1 MNRTASSYNRNVSN
15 LNKNWKVASYIR
27 LSKEDEKNRG
37 VRESESVSNQRNLLM
52 SYIEDNGLALAKE
65 YIDDG
70 VSGTTFDRPQFN
82 AMIDDIEHGR
92 INMVITK
99 DMSRLGRDYIQA
111 GHYMEQYFPSKNV
124 RYISLLDNIDTYL
137 DSSSNDIAP
146 FKAILNDMYSKDMS
160 KKIRSVLHSKKEQG
174 LFLGKV
180 APYGYHK
187 SAEDKHRLVI
197 DPVAANVVAEVFEL
211 YLNGNGCH
219 QIASLLSKRKIP
231 IPSVHNKI
239 VVGNAGMAYGL
250 WSHTGVRRI
259 LQNEVYTGTLVQN
272 KYKKLNYKS
281 KKTLETD
288 PDTWMRTPNAHEAII
303 SQEVFDKAQRLL
315 EVTAHLKPS
324 KHRYLLSG
332 LLRCHDCGSYISL
345 TLKDKKYGQI
355 YGRCGRY
362 IQYHRFGLCT
372 THSFNYTKLEKH
384 VLDLLKDLCLRYLDS
399 ERMAVLFADARNN
412 RRNEEAKAKLL
423 ETEIAKIRGRIDI
436 LYEDRLNGVISADD
450 FKRMSAKAN
459 AEIEQMQS
467 QLDALKAE
475 PQSAMGKKEQEAIIN
490 EFLSMATPSQALMT
504 QLIDRIE
511 VKEGHEFDV
520 YFAFPEFQTLHGGVR
535 DGNDF
540 GNEHIAEAVD
550 AVS

>member
-1 MNRTASSYNRNVSN
+1 MKQAMSSYS
-15 LNKNWKVASYIR
+15 KKWKVACYIR
-27 LSKEDEKNRG
+27 LSKEDEKSKG
-37 VRESESVSNQRNLLM
+37 VTKDSESVLNQRNLIT
-52 SYIEDNGLALAKE
+52 SYINDNDLTLVKE
-65 YIDDG
+65 YVDDG

-82 AMIDDIEHGR
+82 AMIEDIEHGL

-160 KKIRSVLHSKKEQG
+160 KKIRSTLHSKKEQG

-180 APYGYHK
+180 APYGYQKSPENKHK
-187 SAEDKHRLVI
+187 LVI
-197 DPVAANVVAEVFEL
+197 DPVASLIVAEIFEL

-219 QIASLLSKRKIP
+219 QIASQLSERQIA
-231 IPSVHNKI
+231 IPSIHNKI
-239 VVGNAGMAYGL
+239 NVGNMGMAYGL

-259 LQNEVYTGTLVQN
+259 LQNETYAGTLVQN

-281 KKTLETD
+281 QKMVGTD
-288 PDTWMRTPNAHEAII
+288 PSAWIKTPNAHEAII
-303 SQEVFDKAQRLL
+303 SQEIFDKTQRLL

-332 LLRCHDCGSYISL
+332 LLKCHDCGSYISL
-345 TLKDKKYGQI
+345 TKKDAKYGQI

-372 THSFNYTKLEKH
+372 THSFNYSKLEKY
-384 VLDLLKDLCLRYLDS
+384 VLDLLGDLCLKYLDS
-399 ERMAVLFADARNN
+399 ERMITLMADAKNS
-412 RRNEEAKAKLL
+412 RRNEEAKIKLL
-423 ETEIAKIRGRIDI
+423 ESEIAKIKKRIDI
-436 LYEDRLNGVISADD
+436 LYEDRLEGVISADD
-450 FKRMSAKAN
+450 FKRMSAKSN
-459 AEIEQMQS
+459 VECQQLQE
-467 QLDALKAE
+467 QLDVLKSA
-475 PQSAMGKKEQEAIIN
+475 PQRQQNKKEQEETIRQY
-490 EFLSMATPSQALMT
+490 LSLSEPTQALMA

-511 VKEGHEFDV
+511 VKEGNEFDI
-520 YFAFPEFQTLHGGVR
+520 FFTFPQLQNLMEQEEFLP
-535 DGNDF
+535 GN
-540 GNEHIAEAVD
+540 IAQ
-550 AVS
+550 

>member
-1 MNRTASSYNRNVSN
+1 MSSY
-15 LNKNWKVASYIR
+15 NKNWKVACYIR
-27 LSKEDEKNRG
+27 LSKEDEKG
-37 VRESESVSNQRNLLM
+37 KGAVRESESIVNQRNLLLG
-52 SYIEDNGLALAKE
+52 YINDNGLTLAKE
-65 YIDDG
+65 YVDDG

-82 AMIDDIEHGR
+82 AMIEDIEHGL

-160 KKIRSVLHSKKEQG
+160 KKIRSILYSKKEQG

-180 APYGYHK
+180 APYGYQK
-187 SAEDKHRLVI
+187 SAENKHQLVV
-197 DPVAANVVAEVFEL
+197 DPIASAVVDEVFKM
-211 YLNGNGCH
+211 YLDGNGCH
-219 QIASLLSKRKIP
+219 QIASILSKRQVP
-231 IPSVHNKI
+231 IPSIHNKI
-239 VVGNAGMAYGL
+239 AVGNAGVAYGL
-250 WSHTGVRRI
+250 WSHTGIRRI
-259 LQNEVYTGTLVQN
+259 LRNEVYTGTLVQN

-281 KKTLETD
+281 QKMVVAD
-288 PDTWMRTPNAHEAII
+288 PSVWIRTHNAHEAIV
-303 SQEVFDKAQRLL
+303 SQEVFDKVQRLL

-332 LLRCHDCGSYISL
+332 LLKCHDCGSYISL
-345 TLKDKKYGQI
+345 TKKDAKYGQV

-384 VLDLLKDLCLRYLDS
+384 VLELLRDLCLKYLDS
-399 ERMAVLFADARNN
+399 GRMANLLVDARNN
-412 RRNEEAKAKLL
+412 RLNEEAKIKLL
-423 ETEIAKIRGRIDI
+423 ETEIGKLRKRIDI
-436 LYEDRLNGVISADD
+436 LYEDRLEGIISAED
-450 FKRMSAKAN
+450 FKRMSGKSN
-459 AEIEQMQS
+459 AEADQLQK
-467 QLDALKAE
+467 QLDTLKSGPKKA
-475 PQSAMGKKEQEAIIN
+475 QSKKEQEDVVRGYLAM
-490 EFLSMATPSQALMT
+490 EAPTQALMA

-520 YFAFPEFQTLHGGVR
+520 FFAFPELQTLHGG
-535 DGNDF
+535 
-540 GNEHIAEAVD
+540 A
-550 AVS
+550 

>member
-1 MNRTASSYNRNVSN
+1 MKTASSY
-15 LNKNWKVASYIR
+15 NKNWKVACYIR
-27 LSKEDEKNRG
+27 LSKEDEKSRG
-37 VRESESVSNQRNLLM
+37 VVRESESVLNQRNLLM

-82 AMIDDIEHGR
+82 AMIEDIEHGR

-160 KKIRSVLHSKKEQG
+160 KKIRSVLHHKKEQG

-180 APYGYHK
+180 APYGYQK
-187 SAEDKHRLVI
+187 SAENKHRLVI
-197 DPVAANVVAEVFEL
+197 DPVASAIVAEVFEL

-219 QIASLLSKRKIP
+219 QIASILSKRQIA

-239 VVGNAGMAYGL
+239 AVGNAGMSYGL
-250 WSHTGVRRI
+250 WSHTGIRRI
-259 LQNEVYTGTLVQN
+259 LQNETYTGTLVQN

-281 KKTLETD
+281 KKTLATD
-288 PDTWMRTPNAHEAII
+288 PNTWVRTLSAHEAII
-303 SQEVFDKAQRLL
+303 SQEMFDKVQRLL

-324 KHRYLLSG
+324 KNRYLLSG

-372 THSFNYTKLEKH
+372 THSFNYTKLEKY
-384 VLDLLKDLCLRYLDS
+384 VLELLKDLCLKYLDS
-399 ERMAVLFADARNN
+399 ERMAELFADARNN
-412 RRNEEAKAKLL
+412 RRSEEAKAKLL
-423 ETEIAKIRGRIDI
+423 ETEIAKNRNRIDI
-436 LYEDRLNGVISADD
+436 LYEDRLSGIISAED
-450 FKRMSAKAN
+450 FKRMSAKSN
-459 AEIEQMQS
+459 AEIEQLQE
-467 QLDALKAE
+467 QLDALKSN
-475 PQSAMGKKEQEAIIN
+475 PQKSHSKKEQEELIR
-490 EFLSMATPSQALMT
+490 EFLSMAMPNQALMT

-511 VKEGHEFDV
+511 VKEKNEFDV
-520 YFAFPEFQTLHGGVR
+520 YFAFPELQTLHG
-535 DGNDF
+535 NI
-540 GNEHIAEAVD
+540 EP
-550 AVS
+550 

>member
-1 MNRTASSYNRNVSN
+1 MNRTVSGYS
-15 LNKNWKVASYIR
+15 KDWKVACYIR
-27 LSKEDEKNRG
+27 LSKEDEKG
-37 VRESESVSNQRNLLM
+37 KGAVRESESITNQRNLLLG
-52 SYIEDNGLALAKE
+52 YIKDNDFTLVNE
-65 YIDDG
+65 YVDDG

-82 AMIDDIEHGR
+82 AMIEDIEHGL

-160 KKIRSVLHSKKEQG
+160 KKIRSILHSKKEQG

-180 APYGYHK
+180 APYGYQK
-187 SAEDKHRLVI
+187 SVENKHRLVI
-197 DPVAANVVAEVFEL
+197 DPVASMVVAEVFEM
-211 YLNGNGCH
+211 YLDGKGCH
-219 QIASLLSKRKIP
+219 QIASILTERGVP

-239 VVGNAGMAYGL
+239 AVGNVGMAYGL
-250 WSHTGVRRI
+250 WSHTGIRRI

-281 KKTLETD
+281 RKMVIAD
-288 PDTWMRTPNAHEAII
+288 PSVWIRTPDAHEAIV
-303 SQEVFDKAQRLL
+303 SQGTFDKVQRLL

-332 LLRCHDCGSYISL
+332 LLRCYDCGSHISL
-345 TLKDKKYGQI
+345 AKKDRKYGRI

-362 IQYHRFGLCT
+362 IQYHRYGLCT
-372 THSFNYTKLEKH
+372 THSFNYTKLEKY
-384 VLDLLKDLCLRYLDS
+384 VLDLLKDLCLKYLDS
-399 ERMAVLFADARNN
+399 EQMVSLLADARSNK
-412 RRNEEAKAKLL
+412 RSEEAKIKLL
-423 ETEIAKIRGRIDI
+423 ESEILKIRKRTDI
-436 LYEDRLNGVISADD
+436 LYEDRLNGVISVED

-459 AEIEQMQS
+459 NDMQQLQKQM
-467 QLDALKAE
+467 DALKAGAKKV
-475 PQSAMGKKEQEAIIN
+475 QGKKEQEEAIR
-490 EFLSMATPSQALMT
+490 EFLSLTSPTQALMA

-511 VKEGHEFDV
+511 VREKHEFDV
-520 YFAFPEFQTLHGGVR
+520 YFAFPQLQMLMEQGK
-535 DGNDF
+535 
-540 GNEHIAEAVD
+540 EAVG
-550 AVS
+550 

>member
-1 MNRTASSYNRNVSN
+1 MNRAAGMSSYS
-15 LNKNWKVASYIR
+15 KNWKAACYIR
-27 LSKEDEKNRG
+27 LSKEDEKSKG
-37 VRESESVSNQRNLLM
+37 VVRESESIVNQRNLLM
-52 SYIEDNGLALAKE
+52 SYIEDNGLTLVGE

-82 AMIDDIEHGR
+82 AMIEDIEHGR

-99 DMSRLGRDYIQA
+99 DMSRLGRDYIEA
-111 GHYMEQYFPSKNV
+111 GRYIERYFPEKNV

-180 APYGYHK
+180 APYGYRK
-187 SAEDKHRLVI
+187 SPENKHQLVI
-197 DPVAANVVAEVFEL
+197 DPIAASVVAEVFQL
-211 YLNGNGCH
+211 YLDGNGCH
-219 QIASLLSKRKIP
+219 QIASILSRRQIP

-239 VVGNAGMAYGL
+239 TVGNAGVSYGL
-250 WSHTGVRRI
+250 WSHTGIRRI
-259 LQNEVYTGTLVQN
+259 LKNEVYTGTLVQS

-281 KKTLETD
+281 QKMTSVDPALWIKTE
-288 PDTWMRTPNAHEAII
+288 RAHEAIV
-303 SQEVFDKAQRLL
+303 SQEVFYRAQRLL

-345 TLKDKKYGQI
+345 TKKDAKYGQI

-372 THSFNYTKLEKH
+372 PHSFNYTKLENH
-384 VLDLLKDLCLRYLDS
+384 ILEQLRD
-399 ERMAVLFADARNN
+399 MCKNFKVDATTTEKRDNS
-412 RRNEEAKAKLL
+412 AKIKLL
-423 ETEIAKIRGRIDI
+423 ENEIAKTRARIDI
-436 LYEDRLNGVISADD
+436 IYEDRLAGVITPED
-450 FKRMSAKAN
+450 FKRLSAKSN
-459 AEIEQMQS
+459 AEI
-467 QLDALKAE
+467 DALTKQLEAAKHTPKAQVSKKDRE
-475 PQSAMGKKEQEAIIN
+475 QAVKDFLAMKN
-490 EFLSMATPSQALMT
+490 PTQALIA

-511 VKEGHEFDV
+511 VKEIENQREFDV
-520 YFAFPEFQTLHGGVR
+520 FFSFPELQTFQGGV
-535 DGNDF
+535 
-540 GNEHIAEAVD
+540 
-550 AVS
+550 